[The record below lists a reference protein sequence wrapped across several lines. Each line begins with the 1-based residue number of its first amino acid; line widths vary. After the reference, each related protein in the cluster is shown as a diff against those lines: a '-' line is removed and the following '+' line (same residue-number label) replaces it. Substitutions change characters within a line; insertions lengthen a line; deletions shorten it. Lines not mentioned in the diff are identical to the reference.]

1 MRLLALVLLFSGT
14 ILPARAVDTTPV
26 RAPYREGAFLYF
38 EGRAW
43 ADPSAMGKSH
53 SRALSK
59 DAAINDALKKIA
71 LYIES
76 LRQKDGRT
84 VKQNLEKDGKLRT
97 QVDAFIKGA
106 ETTKMDWEG
115 NGECRVT
122 VRIDRKNLLES
133 LSATETLKPRR

>member
-1 MRLLALVLLFSGT
+1 V
-14 ILPARAVDTTPV
+14 
-26 RAPYREGAFLYF
+26 
-38 EGRAW
+38 
-43 ADPSAMGKSH
+43 
-53 SRALSK
+53 
-59 DAAINDALKKIA
+59 
-71 LYIES
+71 
-76 LRQKDGRT
+76 RQKDGRT